1 MPPLANTPYK
11 SPYLAGNWQLDWP
24 ARAWSEER
32 NMPYL
37 KPERPEKVNAPSL
50 KTSKQRGERLV
61 CLTAYDYP
69 TARIV
74 DEAGID
80 IILVGD
86 SLGNVVLG
94 YGNTVPVTLEEILIH
109 LKAVRR
115 AVQRALLVADMPYGS
130 FHTGADDA
138 VRNALRLVKEGG
150 AEAVKLEGGH
160 KRVQLVK
167 RLVDEEIAV
176 MGHIGLTPQSINKL
190 GAYRV
195 QGKTA
200 ATARQLVDDARAL
213 EDAGAFAIVLE
224 VVPREIAK
232 LITETVSIPTIGI
245 GAGAECDIQVLV
257 LHDMLGLSFG
267 KLARF
272 VRPYANVGQ
281 VMTDAVT
288 RYADDVRNGT
298 YPSDDESYALPAEA
312 ADELKIEK
320 PVNRKS

>member
-1 MPPLANTPYK
+1 
-11 SPYLAGNWQLDWP
+11 
-24 ARAWSEER
+24 
-32 NMPYL
+32 MPYL

-50 KTSKQRGERLV
+50 RLSKQRGERLV

-69 TARIV
+69 TARLV

-94 YGNTVPVTLEEILIH
+94 YGNTVPVTLDEILIH

-115 AVQRALLVADMPYGS
+115 GVERALLVADMPYGT
-130 FHTGADDA
+130 FHTGDDDA
-138 VRNALRLVKEGG
+138 VRNALRLVKEGE
-150 AEAVKLEGGH
+150 AEAIKLEGGH
-160 KRVQLVK
+160 KRVHLVK
-167 RLVDEEIAV
+167 RLVDEEISV
-176 MGHIGLTPQSINKL
+176 MGHIGLTPQSINQL

-200 ATARQLVDDARAL
+200 KAARQLLDDARAL

-224 VVPREIAK
+224 VVPREIAQM
-232 LITETVSIPTIGI
+232 ITESISIPTIGI
-245 GAGAECDIQVLV
+245 GAGVHCDIQVLV

-267 KLARF
+267 KQARF
-272 VRPYANVGQ
+272 VRPYANLREVI
-281 VMTDAVT
+281 TEAVT

-298 YPSDDESYALPAEA
+298 YPAHGESYTLPAEA
-312 ADELKIEK
+312 AEELNIDIPSKGSTVE
-320 PVNRKS
+320 NS